1 MKEPDHSIVS
11 FQSKYCSC
19 PWLRFPNVLQ
29 MSRDK
34 RCRPQND
41 LLPSEAPAE
50 ARCPA
55 RARESGR
62 GREAVPVVRWRRD
75 GARSP
80 AAGWGTE
87 PGDGLGWQ
95 GRRKAEQSPVAARG
109 KAGFLL
115 GRKSPGRAFRV
126 RFLGRGRCH
135 RPTDRPTNRAA
146 EGRPGERGAG
156 ASPAALA
163 QAASGAWP
171 DWQLE
176 ERLQDHSPG
185 KQERFNVEA
194 NLMNNIRCLV
204 RLVLLPMI

>member
-19 PWLRFPNVLQ
+19 PWLEISNVLQ

-34 RCRPQND
+34 RCRPQKD

-50 ARCPA
+50 ACCPA

-115 GRKSPGRAFRV
+115 GGKSPGRAFRA

-135 RPTDRPTNRAA
+135 RPTDRPTARQRGVLGR
-146 EGRPGERGAG
+146 EGQG
-156 ASPAALA
+156 
-163 QAASGAWP
+163 
-171 DWQLE
+171 
-176 ERLQDHSPG
+176 
-185 KQERFNVEA
+185 
-194 NLMNNIRCLV
+194 
-204 RLVLLPMI
+204 LLPQPLLRQPPVPGQTGSLRKGCRITPLENKSVLMWKRI